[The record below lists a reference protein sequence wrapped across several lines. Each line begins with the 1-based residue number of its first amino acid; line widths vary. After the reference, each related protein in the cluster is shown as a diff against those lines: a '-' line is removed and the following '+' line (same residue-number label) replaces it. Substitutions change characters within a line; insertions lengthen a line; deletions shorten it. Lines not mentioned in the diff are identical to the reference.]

1 MGVHLAFP
9 PPSLRPVPVGSNFTC
24 RRCQIQ
30 PEKFLTL
37 DAYSSPFPTWVEID
51 LNAVAH
57 NTRAALKIAGVPL
70 MAVVKSNAYG
80 FGAPQ
85 IARTALYAGADQLAV
100 ARFGEARVLREG
112 GVTAPVLV
120 FGMVTPPEV
129 DEAIAQG
136 VVLTLHSFETAEL
149 FAQRANAGGRQV
161 RVHLKVDT
169 GFGRLGV
176 LPEEVIDLARACH
189 ALGGITVEGIYSHLA
204 MADEAPDHLVT
215 RQQIERFSGVLDSL
229 QAAGLRP
236 RWAHLGN
243 SAAAFGLPA
252 ARFDM
257 VRVGTALLG
266 MKPFYFQPFPAEL
279 QRVIGWKTQVA
290 SCRLLPAGW
299 GVSYGHEYVTAGPE
313 WIATLP
319 VGYGDGFRRLPGN
332 QVLIDGQR
340 APVVGRVCNDMCM
353 VRLPHAVPAGTEVV
367 LIGRQGSEE
376 ITTDELID
384 RWHTSQ
390 ADIVSSIN
398 SRVPRVYFK

>member
-1 MGVHLAFP
+1 M
-9 PPSLRPVPVGSNFTC
+9 
-24 RRCQIQ
+24 RCLFRLEN
-30 PEKFLTL
+30 PHTL
-37 DAYSSPFPTWVEID
+37 DTLSSPFPTWVEID

-57 NTRAALKIAGVPL
+57 NTRAVLKIAKAPL

-85 IARTALYAGADQLAV
+85 IATTALRAGAEQLAV
-100 ARFGEARVLREG
+100 ARFGEARILREAG
-112 GVTAPVLV
+112 ITAPILV
-120 FGMVTPPEV
+120 FGMVTLPEV
-129 DEAIAQG
+129 DEAIAQE
-136 VVLTLHSFETAEL
+136 VTLTLHSFETAKL
-149 FAQRANAGGRQV
+149 FAQRANAAGR
-161 RVHLKVDT
+161 RIHVHLKVDT

-176 LPEEVIDLARACH
+176 LPHEVIDLVHSSRE
-189 ALGGITVEGIYSHLA
+189 LSGITIDGIFSHLA
-204 MADEAPDHLVT
+204 MADEAPDHPVT
-215 RQQIERFSGVLDSL
+215 RQQIERFSAVLDSL

-252 ARFDM
+252 ARFDL

-266 MKPFYFQPFPAEL
+266 MKPFYFQPFPTEL
-279 QRVIGWKTQVA
+279 QRVIRWKAQVA

-299 GVSYGHEYVTAGPE
+299 GVSYGHEYVTAAAE

-319 VGYGDGFRRLPGN
+319 VGYGDGFRRMPGN
-332 QVLIDGQR
+332 QVLIESQR

-367 LIGRQGSEE
+367 LIGRQGNEE

-398 SRVPRVYFK
+398 SRVPRVYSSMERPG

>member
-1 MGVHLAFP
+1 M
-9 PPSLRPVPVGSNFTC
+9 
-24 RRCQIQ
+24 RCQIQ
-30 PEKFLTL
+30 SENFCTM

-57 NTRAALKIAGVPL
+57 NTRAVLKIAGIPL

-85 IARTALYAGADQLAV
+85 IARTALHAGADQLAV
-100 ARFGEARVLREG
+100 ARFGEARVLREAG
-112 GVTAPVLV
+112 IIAPVLV
-120 FGMVTPPEV
+120 FGMVTPAEV

-136 VVLTLHSFETAEL
+136 VTLTLHSFETAEL
-149 FAQRANAGGRQV
+149 FAQRANAAGRQIH
-161 RVHLKVDT
+161 VHLKVDT

-176 LPEEVIDLARACH
+176 LPEEVIDLARSAH
-189 ALGGITVEGIYSHLA
+189 ELGGITVDGIYSHLA
-204 MADEAPDHLVT
+204 IADEAPDHPVT
-215 RQQIERFSGVLDSL
+215 RQQIECFGEVLDSL
-229 QAAGLRP
+229 QAANLRP
-236 RWAHLGN
+236 RWVHLGN

-252 ARFDM
+252 ARFDL

-266 MKPFYFQPFPAEL
+266 MKPFYFQPFPTEL
-279 QRVIGWKTQVA
+279 RRVITWKAQVA
-290 SCRLLPAGW
+290 SCRLLPEGW
-299 GVSYGHEYVTAGPE
+299 GVSYGHEYVTTGPE

-319 VGYGDGFRRLPGN
+319 VGYGDGFRRMPGN
-332 QVLIDGQR
+332 QVLIAGQR
-340 APVVGRVCNDMCM
+340 TPVVGRVCNDMCM

-367 LIGRQGSEE
+367 LIGRQGNEE

-398 SRVPRVYFK
+398 LRVPRVYSSMERPG

>member
-1 MGVHLAFP
+1 
-9 PPSLRPVPVGSNFTC
+9 
-24 RRCQIQ
+24 
-30 PEKFLTL
+30 L
-37 DAYSSPFPTWVEID
+37 DKYSSPYPTWVEID
-51 LNAVAH
+51 LDAVAH
-57 NTRAALKIAGVPL
+57 NTRAVLKIAGVPL

-85 IARTALYAGADQLAV
+85 IARTVLAVGAEALAV
-100 ARFGEARVLREG
+100 ARFGEARMLREAG
-112 GVTAPVLV
+112 ITAPILV

-129 DEAIAQG
+129 DEAIAQQ
-136 VVLTLHSFETAEL
+136 VTLTLHGFETAKL
-149 FAQRANAGGRQV
+149 FAQRAYTVGKPV

-176 LPEEVIDLARACH
+176 LPEEVSDLAQACRTM
-189 ALGGITVEGIYSHLA
+189 GGIRVDGIYSHLA
-204 MADEAPDHLVT
+204 MADEAPDHPVT
-215 RQQIERFSGVLDSL
+215 RQQIDRFTHELDGL

-266 MKPFYFQPFPAEL
+266 MKPFYFQPFPAAL
-279 QRVIGWKTQVA
+279 KRVISWKAQVA

-332 QVLIDGQR
+332 QVLIEGQR
-340 APVVGRVCNDMCM
+340 VPVVGRVCNDMCM
-353 VRLPHAVPAGTEVV
+353 VRLPHAVPVGSQVV
-367 LIGRQGSEE
+367 VIGKQGDEE

-390 ADIVSSIN
+390 ADIVSGIN
-398 SRVPRVYFK
+398 LRVPRVYIPVGNGLDRSENIELT

>member
-1 MGVHLAFP
+1 M
-9 PPSLRPVPVGSNFTC
+9 
-24 RRCQIQ
+24 
-30 PEKFLTL
+30 

-57 NTRAALKIAGVPL
+57 NTRAVLKIAGAPL

-85 IARTALYAGADQLAV
+85 IARTVLHSGAGQLAV
-100 ARFGEARVLREG
+100 ARFGEARVLREAG
-112 GVTAPVLV
+112 ITASVLV

-129 DEAIAQG
+129 DEAIAQE
-136 VVLTLHSFETAEL
+136 VTLTLHSFETAKL
-149 FAQRANAGGRQV
+149 FAQRANAAGRQV

-176 LPEEVIDLARACH
+176 LPEEVIGLAQTCH
-189 ALGGITVEGIYSHLA
+189 VLGGITIDGIYSHLA
-204 MADEAPDHLVT
+204 MADEALDHPVT

-252 ARFDM
+252 ASFDM

-266 MKPFYFQPFPAEL
+266 MKPFYFQPFPTEL
-279 QRVIGWKTQVA
+279 QRVIRWKVQVA

-299 GVSYGHEYVTAGPE
+299 GISYGHEYVTVAPE

-332 QVLIDGQR
+332 QVLIEGQR

-398 SRVPRVYFK
+398 LRVPRVYFK

>member
-1 MGVHLAFP
+1 
-9 PPSLRPVPVGSNFTC
+9 
-24 RRCQIQ
+24 
-30 PEKFLTL
+30 
-37 DAYSSPFPTWVEID
+37 
-51 LNAVAH
+51 
-57 NTRAALKIAGVPL
+57 
-70 MAVVKSNAYG
+70 MAVVKANAYG
-80 FGAPQ
+80 FGAMEV
-85 IARTALYAGADQLAV
+85 ARTALSAGASQLAV
-100 ARFGEARVLREG
+100 ARFGEARVLREAG
-112 GVTAPVLV
+112 IVAPILV

-129 DEAIAQG
+129 DEAIAAG
-136 VVLTLHSFETAEL
+136 VTLTLHSFESAEL
-149 FAQRANAGGRQV
+149 VAQRARAVGREVQ
-161 RVHLKVDT
+161 VHLKVDT

-176 LPEEVIDLARACH
+176 LPEEAIN
-189 ALGGITVEGIYSHLA
+189 LGRQCQTVVGITVEGIYSHLA
-204 MADEAPDHLVT
+204 MADEAPDHPVT
-215 RQQIERFSGVLDSL
+215 RQQIERFSGVLDGL

-319 VGYGDGFRRLPGN
+319 VGYGDGFRRLGGN
-332 QVLIDGQR
+332 QVLIEGQR

-353 VRLPHAVPAGTEVV
+353 VRLPHAIPAGSEVV

-398 SRVPRVYFK
+398 TRVPREYLK